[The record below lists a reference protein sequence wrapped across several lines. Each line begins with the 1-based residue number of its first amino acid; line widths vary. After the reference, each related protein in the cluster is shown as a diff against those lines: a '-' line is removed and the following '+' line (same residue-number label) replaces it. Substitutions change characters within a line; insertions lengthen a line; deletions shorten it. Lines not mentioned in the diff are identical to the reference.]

1 MERKRTQTENSI
13 IPVVWLAFPQV
24 RKWVSEEYLT
34 SLKTSF
40 DPLFHSPL
48 SRRMSFS
55 LNERWEWRKV
65 SQRNTKKRQG
75 SVERQKRRNEK
86 TVEKRIVRPVYRKK
100 GEAVVETNSKIDV
113 GERTCN
119 LYLGW
124 EVKMYNVGVMLKRK
138 VESL

>member
-48 SRRMSFS
+48 SRWMSFS
-55 LNERWEWRKV
+55 LNERWESRKV
-65 SQRNTKKRQG
+65 SQRNTKSGKALSRGKRG
-75 SVERQKRRNEK
+75 ETKK
-86 TVEKRIVRPVYRKK
+86 IVEKRIVRPVYRKK
-100 GEAVVETNSKIDV
+100 GKAVVETNSKIDV

-124 EVKMYNVGVMLKRK
+124 EVKMYNVGVMLKQK